1 MTADYQGL
9 IDTLREKNGVSS
21 TVAVGDRNYVVT
33 TTIKKSKYGWYYETT
48 VIPNDRKTTV
58 LEDGRWQAPVY
69 DSEEKWSAFLQEV
82 AKQHLDKCA
91 RIAGDSEAGTA
102 GRKSLLIAAALAGI
116 VLVAGATYFYFN
128 YPGQVDK
135 PAPPAASVRTEE
147 PPISTAPPAT
157 TRSKPLPLPP
167 PSQGSISSPVTP
179 QVPPPA
185 LDTGKIE
192 AIITAPAAGPPPL
205 SVPPAHSRSQA
216 SPPKNK
222 TKEDKAKED
231 KIRCMLS
238 PQDCQ

>member
-1 MTADYQGL
+1 MSTDYQEI

-48 VIPNDRKTTV
+48 AIPNDRKTTA

-69 DSEEKWSAFLQEV
+69 DSEEKWSAFLQEA
-82 AKQHLDKCA
+82 AKQYLDKCA

-102 GRKSLLIAAALAGI
+102 GRKNLLIAAALAGI
-116 VLVAGATYFYFN
+116 VLVAGVVYFYFN
-128 YPGQVDK
+128 PPGP
-135 PAPPAASVRTEE
+135 PAEPAQPAASVRTEE
-147 PPISTAPPAT
+147 PPISTSPPAPT
-157 TRSKPLPLPP
+157 PAKPLPPPP
-167 PSQGSISSPVTP
+167 PSQGSISPPVTP

-185 LDTGKIE
+185 LDPGKIE

-205 SVPPAHSRSQA
+205 SVPPAHSQSQG
-216 SPPKNK
+216 SPPKSK